1 MRSRGVKLPVVI
13 VRAIVVIAGIGIA
26 LSIGLP
32 AARLFS
38 RSPIALVP
46 PPRPRPDIIL
56 VTIDALRAD
65 HVSGYGYARL
75 TSPLIDQF
83 SRGAVVFTDAIAQAP
98 YTKASVASLM
108 TGLYPSAHKTVTAS
122 ASFAETMTGHLT
134 TAPILTDVL
143 PSNVTTLAEAL
154 HSGGYRTLGFTA
166 NPFLIS
172 DFGFARGFDTFAF
185 FPGPDFASADHVV
198 DDVIDRVDAVDPRPM
213 FLWVHLMEPHSP
225 YTPPPSGK
233 GTFPLRGQPEPI
245 ASTVSIPDWLLPGS
259 PRDLREYVDR
269 YDEEIAAVD
278 VAVDRLLRQLHGV
291 RGTDNAV
298 VVVTAD
304 HGEQFLDH
312 GGWEHSSTLYDELI
326 HVPLVIK
333 APRATPGVMKAQV
346 QVMDLFPT
354 LLEYADVPVPAG
366 TAGHSLI
373 AALHGANEG
382 RPAYSEIA
390 NAQYAVRIDGWKLIE
405 SADGSRQ
412 LFALREDPHEQ
423 HDVAASASTRADAL
437 ERLLYR
443 NLAASIDRGRTIS
456 TDTVPISPN
465 VLQRLRAVGYFG
477 R

>member
-1 MRSRGVKLPVVI
+1 VKLPVAI
-13 VRAIVVIAGIGIA
+13 VRATVVIAGVGIA

-32 AARLFS
+32 VSLLFGAGRLIAA
-38 RSPIALVP
+38 P
-46 PPRPRPDIIL
+46 PPRSRPDIIL

-65 HVSGYGYARL
+65 HVSRYGYARL
-75 TSPLIDQF
+75 TTPLIDAF
-83 SRGAVVFTDAIAQAP
+83 SRDAVVFTDAIAQAP
-98 YTKASVASLM
+98 YTKASIASLM
-108 TGLYPSAHKTVTAS
+108 TGLYPTAHKTVTAS
-122 ASFAETMTGHLT
+122 VPFPETMTGHLT

-172 DFGFARGFDTFAF
+172 DFGFARGFDTFGF

-198 DDVIDRVDAVDPRPM
+198 NDVIDLVDTVDPRPM

-225 YTPPPSGK
+225 YTPPASVK

-259 PRDLREYVDR
+259 PRDLREYVDS
-269 YDEEIAAVD
+269 YDDEIAAAD
-278 VAVDRLLRQLHGV
+278 VAVDRLLRQLHDV
-291 RGTDNAV
+291 RRTDNTV

-312 GGWEHSSTLYDELI
+312 GGWEHSSSLYEELI
-326 HVPLVIK
+326 RVPLIVK
-333 APRATPGVMKAQV
+333 APRAAPGVMKAQV
-346 QVMDLFPT
+346 QMMDLFPT
-354 LLEYADVPVPAG
+354 LLEYAEVAVPAG

-373 AALHGANEG
+373 AALHGVNER

-390 NAQYAVRIDGWKLIE
+390 SSQYAVRIDGWKLIE

-412 LFALREDPHEQ
+412 LFDLGGDPREQ
-423 HDVAASASTRADAL
+423 HDIASSHSARADAL

-443 NLAASIDRGRTIS
+443 NLAASIDRGLTIS
-456 TDTVPISPN
+456 ADSATIPAN